1 MLALFP
7 IIDMSSLSYI
17 NLDKSTI
24 GIYLYLFLVQIGVK
38 LYIYI
43 HNEVRDFDRNSSQP
57 SSRQWESTVL

>member
-24 GIYLYLFLVQIGVK
+24 GIYLYLFLVQIVLSEAISNDTFKIK
-38 LYIYI
+38 LLNLR
-43 HNEVRDFDRNSSQP
+43 HNVI
-57 SSRQWESTVL
+57 

>member
-24 GIYLYLFLVQIGVK
+24 GIYLYLFLVQIVLSEAISNDTFKVK
-38 LYIYI
+38 LLNLRHDVI
-43 HNEVRDFDRNSSQP
+43 
-57 SSRQWESTVL
+57 

>member
-24 GIYLYLFLVQIGVK
+24 GIYLYLFLVQIVLSEAISNDTFKIK
-38 LYIYI
+38 LLNLW
-43 HNEVRDFDRNSSQP
+43 HD
-57 SSRQWESTVL
+57 VLWY

>member
-24 GIYLYLFLVQIGVK
+24 GIYLYLFLVQIVLLEAISNDTFKVK
-38 LYIYI
+38 LLNLRHDVI
-43 HNEVRDFDRNSSQP
+43 
-57 SSRQWESTVL
+57 

>member
-24 GIYLYLFLVQIGVK
+24 GIYLYLFLVQIVLSEAISNDTFKIK
-38 LYIYI
+38 LLNLWHDVIWY
-43 HNEVRDFDRNSSQP
+43 
-57 SSRQWESTVL
+57 

>member
-24 GIYLYLFLVQIGVK
+24 GIYLYLFLVQIVLSKAISNDTFKIK
-38 LYIYI
+38 LLNLWHDVIWY
-43 HNEVRDFDRNSSQP
+43 
-57 SSRQWESTVL
+57 